1 MADRRSDKALAEFVS
16 EAQEIIDTL
25 GREILHL
32 ESARHGEEA
41 DPQILNGVFRGAHTL
56 KGLASLAGVERMA
69 RLAHA
74 LEDLLDDVRMG
85 RRSLDAETLDL
96 LLETPE
102 LFGRIISEEATGS
115 PVASAGPAEALAARL
130 RGAAQPQ
137 PEVAPGPEA
146 CGLGPEVLGVLTE
159 YEEHRL
165 RASLAKGLPLYRVRV
180 AFPLDTFDQGLAALQ
195 AALKPLGE
203 VISTLPAGG
212 EPPASGIA
220 FDLLFASSQAVSEI
234 AAAAGQGAA
243 VDEVRRQAGA
253 ASPPPGAPT
262 GARAPHVAAAPGLA
276 AREARTGAPT
286 PPAAEPRGAPAAGA
300 PAPGLAALPP
310 PEVPDASLRSAS
322 HAVRVDIR
330 KLDVLMN
337 AVGELLLIKSTLL
350 RLSERLR
357 AGERSDAVGRELS
370 RESRALERRL
380 HELQGGIL
388 EVRMVPLSGAFDK
401 LQRMVRKIA
410 RETGKEIDFRLTGGE
425 VELDKLIVEE
435 LADPLMHLL
444 RNAVDHGVE
453 MPEERERQGKPR
465 AGRLELRAAQ
475 KGNHVEIAVEDDGRG
490 IDEERVGQV
499 AVERGL
505 VAPDQLRNLTR
516 RELLNLIFLPG
527 FSTARRVTAVS
538 GRGVGMDVVKNNIAA
553 LSGMIELRSDRGH
566 GTRFEI
572 TLPVTLAIVRALVVE
587 AAGRPYAMPL
597 NAVLE
602 IVQAAPGDVRTI
614 ETREVLSLRGAT
626 LPLVRLSWFL
636 GLLPEATSR
645 RAERPFVVIVGLAQ
659 ERLGIAV
666 DDLLG
671 QQDVVVKPLGR
682 SLASVRGIAGATDL
696 GGRRTVLVLDV
707 GAVLEEVLE
716 AGGLREAAG

>member
-25 GREILHL
+25 GREMLHL
-32 ESARHGEEA
+32 DAARHGAEP

-56 KGLASLAGVERMA
+56 KGLSSLAGVERMA

-74 LEDLLDDVRMG
+74 LEDLLDDLRMG
-85 RRSLDAETLDL
+85 RRPLDAATVDL
-96 LLETPE
+96 LLEAPE
-102 LFGRIISEEATGS
+102 VFGRVIAEEAAGG
-115 PVASAGPAEALAARL
+115 PVTTAGPAEDLAARL
-130 RGAAQPQ
+130 RGAARAP
-137 PEVAPGPEA
+137 PEPPPGPA
-146 CGLGPEVLGVLTE
+146 GYALGPEVLGVLTE

-165 RASLAKGLPLYRVRV
+165 RSSLAKGLPLYRVRA
-180 AFPLDTFDQGLAALQ
+180 AFPIETFDQGLGALQ

-203 VISTLPAGG
+203 VISTLPAPGDADG
-212 EPPASGIA
+212 SGIA
-220 FDLLFASSQAVSEI
+220 FDLLFASPQALSEI
-234 AAAAGQGAA
+234 AAAAGSAVRVEEVARKGAA
-243 VDEVRRQAGA
+243 GAPEASVPAPAPAGPAPGVAPPA
-253 ASPPPGAPT
+253 AGPGTAAPPAAPVPGAPA
-262 GARAPHVAAAPGLA
+262 G
-276 AREARTGAPT
+276 
-286 PPAAEPRGAPAAGA
+286 PPAAD

-310 PEVPDASLRSAS
+310 PETPDATLRSAS

-357 AGERSDAVGRELS
+357 AGERSETVGRELS

-401 LQRMVRKIA
+401 LQRMVRKLA
-410 RETGKEIDFRLTGGE
+410 RETGKEIDFRVAGGD

-444 RNAVDHGVE
+444 RNAVDHGIE
-453 MPEERERQGKPR
+453 PPAEREREGKPR
-465 AGRLELRAAQ
+465 AGKLELRAAQ
-475 KGNHVEIAVEDDGRG
+475 RGNHVEIVVEDDGRG
-490 IDEERVGQV
+490 VDEERVGQV
-499 AVERGL
+499 AVARGL
-505 VAPDQLRNLTR
+505 VPPEQVRNLTR

-527 FSTARRVTAVS
+527 FSTARQVTAIS

-572 TLPVTLAIVRALVVE
+572 TLPVTLAIVRALVVD

-602 IVQAAPGDVRTI
+602 IVQAAPGDIRTI
-614 ETREVLSLRGAT
+614 ETREVLTLRGAT

-636 GLLPEATSR
+636 GLLPEATAR
-645 RAERPFVVIVGLAQ
+645 RAERPFVVVVGLAQ

-682 SLASVRGIAGATDL
+682 SLAGLRGIAGATDL